1 LKPTTKTN
9 PALEQETPP
18 TRVAYVLLPIAPLCW
33 GGNIVLARG
42 VIDILPPVGF
52 AFWRWTLAFF
62 LLLPFAWGRARR
74 DWPRA
79 RAGWKNLLVLGI
91 TGIAGFNTLLYTA
104 VHTTTAINGSLIQTT
119 MPGFIILMSVTVL
132 GEKVSLRQLTGAAAC
147 VLGAALVVLHGNP
160 AALYKLD
167 FALGDL
173 LMVVA
178 VVLYA
183 VYSLA
188 LSRRPPVH
196 PLSLM
201 LYIFAV
207 GVLGLLPVYLWELAY
222 IGGFSLTL
230 PVLLSIGYVALFPS
244 IVAYFCWNR
253 GIDIIGPNLGGLF
266 ICLIPVFA
274 SMLAI
279 AFLGETLRPYHI
291 AGMLMIIAGMF
302 IFSRR

>member
-1 LKPTTKTN
+1 MKRATNSN
-9 PALEQETPP
+9 PAAQQAAPP
-18 TRVAYVLLPIAPLCW
+18 TWVAYVLLPIAPLCW
-33 GGNIVLARG
+33 GGNIVVARG

-62 LLLPFAWGRARR
+62 MLLPFAWGRARR
-74 DWPRA
+74 DWPQA
-79 RAGWKNLLVLGI
+79 KAGWKNLLVLGI

-119 MPGFIILMSVTVL
+119 MPGFIILMSVTFL
-132 GEKVSLRQLTGAAAC
+132 GDKVSLRQLIGAAAC

-173 LMVVA
+173 LMIVA

-201 LYIFAV
+201 LYIFAI
-207 GVLGLLPVYLWELAY
+207 GVLGLLPLYLWELAES
-222 IGGFSLTL
+222 GGFAVTGR
-230 PVLLSIGYVALFPS
+230 VLLSIGYVALFPS

-253 GIDIIGPNLGGLF
+253 GIDIIGPNRGGLF

-279 AFLGETLRPYHI
+279 VFLGEILRAYHI
-291 AGMLMIIAGMF
+291 TGMLLIIAGMF
-302 IFSRR
+302 IFSLR

>member
-1 LKPTTKTN
+1 MP
-9 PALEQETPP
+9 PAW
-18 TRVAYVLLPIAPLCW
+18 VAYALLPIAPLCW

-42 VIDILPPVGF
+42 VVDILPPVGF
-52 AFWRWTLAFF
+52 AFWRWTLAFA
-62 LLLPFAWGRARR
+62 LLLPFAWSRARK
-74 DWPRA
+74 DWPLA

-119 MPGFIILMSVTVL
+119 MPGFIILMSVTVF
-132 GEKVSLRQLTGAAAC
+132 GEKVSPGQLVGAAVC

-160 AALYKLD
+160 ATLYKLD

-173 LMVVA
+173 LMIVA

-188 LSRRPPVH
+188 LSHRPPVH

-201 LYIFAV
+201 LYIFAI
-207 GVLGLLPVYLWELAY
+207 GVLGLFPVYLWELAHQ
-222 IGGFSLTL
+222 GGFAVTGK
-230 PVLLSIGYVALFPS
+230 VLLSIGYVALFPS

-274 SMLAI
+274 SLLAI
-279 AFLGETLRPYHI
+279 ALLGETLRLYHI
-291 AGMLMIIAGMF
+291 AGMSMIIVGMF